1 MSESFVEKARQVK
14 ELFRDCHT
22 VEAKYQRIIELGR
35 KQVALGA
42 DVKNDKTLVRGCQR
56 TCPRQ
61 TTMSDGRLYFQTE
74 AEALISAGLG
84 QLLTQVYSGESPE
97 TILRNPPKYI
107 EEMEIAQT
115 LTPGRANGLASMYV
129 RMKEEALRCLM
140 RAP

>member
-1 MSESFVEKARQVK
+1 VSESFAEKTQEVK

-35 KQVALGA
+35 QQVPLAA
-42 DVKNDKTLVRGCQR
+42 DVKNDKTLVRGCQSVLYL
-56 TCPRQ
+56 Q
-61 TTMSDGRLYFQTE
+61 TTLSDGKLYFQTE

-84 QLLTQVYSGESPE
+84 QLLTRVYSGESPE

-129 RMKEEALRCLM
+129 RMKEEALQCLM
-140 RAP
+140 RS